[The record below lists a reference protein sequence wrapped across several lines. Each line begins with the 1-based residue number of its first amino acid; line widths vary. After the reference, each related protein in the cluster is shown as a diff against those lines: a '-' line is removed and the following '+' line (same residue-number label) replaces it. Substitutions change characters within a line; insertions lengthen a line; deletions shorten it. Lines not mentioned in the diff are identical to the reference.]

1 MPWVLN
7 DAVGV
12 GMMEISPKMNA
23 KIKQKVKI
31 VATIEARMT
40 STRLPGKVLKPVMGR
55 PVLELLIERLQRSEH
70 LDDIVVATT
79 INNTDQPIIDLCK
92 QLNVKYFRGSEED
105 VLKRVLDAAK
115 SVSADLIVEIT
126 GDCPFVD
133 PDIVDEYIQ
142 VFLNGEYDYVSN
154 TIRRSF
160 PIGFDVQVFPVSV
173 LEEVN
178 ALTSD
183 PVDHEHVSIY
193 IYEHPERYQLKNIEA
208 NEDMFWP
215 DLGVTLDTQEDY
227 ELIRSIFE
235 ELYPQNTAFS
245 ALDVIK
251 LLRDRPELISINRH
265 IKRKKPHGN
274 QV

>member
-1 MPWVLN
+1 
-7 DAVGV
+7 
-12 GMMEISPKMNA
+12 MMEISAKMNA
-23 KIKQKVKI
+23 KTNSDMKI

-40 STRLPGKVLKPVMGR
+40 STRLPGKVLKPIIGR
-55 PVLELLIERLQRSEH
+55 SILELLIERLQRAEH
-70 LDDIVVATT
+70 LDEIVVATT
-79 INNTDQPIIDLCK
+79 INDTDQPIIDLCEK
-92 QLNVKYFRGSEED
+92 LNVKYFRGSEED

-133 PDIVDEYIQ
+133 PDIVDECIQ
-142 VFLNGEYDYVSN
+142 VFLNGKYDYVSN
-154 TIRRSF
+154 TIKRSF
-160 PIGFDVQVFPVSV
+160 PIGFDVQVFPVSI

-193 IYEHPERYQLKNIEA
+193 IYEHPERYRLKNIEVD
-208 NEDMFWP
+208 EDMFWP

-235 ELYPQNTAFS
+235 ELYPQNSAFS

-251 LLRDRPELISINRH
+251 LLRDRPELVSINRN
-265 IKRKKPHGN
+265 IKRKNPHGN
-274 QV
+274 

>member
-1 MPWVLN
+1 
-7 DAVGV
+7 
-12 GMMEISPKMNA
+12 MMDISAEMNIKTKQNM
-23 KIKQKVKI
+23 KII
-31 VATIEARMT
+31 ATIEARMT
-40 STRLPGKVLKPVMGR
+40 STRLPGKVLKPITGR
-55 PVLELLIERLQRSEH
+55 PVLELLIERLQRAKY
-70 LDDIVVATT
+70 LDEIVVATT
-79 INNTDQPIIDLCK
+79 INDTDEPIIDLCER
-92 QLNVKYFRGSEED
+92 LNIKYFRGSEED

-173 LEEVN
+173 LEKVN
-178 ALTSD
+178 ALTFD

-193 IYEHPERYQLKNIEA
+193 IYEHPERYRLKNMEA
-208 NEDMFWP
+208 DEDMFWP
-215 DLGVTLDTQEDY
+215 NLGVTLDTQEDY

-235 ELYPQNTAFS
+235 ELYPQNNAFS

-251 LLRDRPELISINRH
+251 LLRGKPELISINRH
-265 IKRKKPHGN
+265 IKRKNPHGN
-274 QV
+274 